1 MNQKLNLILAFAAG
15 SAGALLIRY
24 AAPTPAFAQAQPG
37 TVPEIRAKSFILTD
51 GQDRALAKLTYVLDP
66 AQLPGLTRG
75 RVVLLD
81 QTGREIWSVG
91 GNVMRPLGER

>member
-24 AAPTPAFAQAQPG
+24 TAPAPAFAQVQPG
-37 TVPEIRAKSFILTD
+37 AVAEVRAKSFILTD
-51 GQDRALAKLTYVLDP
+51 DQGRTMAKLTYVLNS
-66 AQLPGLTRG
+66 AQPPGLTRG

-81 QTGREIWSVG
+81 QTGREIRSVG